1 MNQEIFLRITGKLLN
16 EKFSSQEEKNLHILV
31 LVYLTQNADNTT
43 GEMFVSLSKLEKQVC
58 VKKWKIRQIL
68 KSLEERGHIFKTN
81 KKKKYKNVFYPIY
94 RISLYENQSNFS
106 TVNDTVNSTV
116 KTSNDAIHK
125 EDFSTVNDTVNSTHK
140 LILNKTNTNIKT
152 NTDKKEEIE
161 KDLERI
167 KELWNKSV
175 DQKIIGLTKE
185 RKERL
190 RECEKILRENGLT
203 WEDAINQFNQSP
215 FIHKFGFDWFIKT
228 DNFIKTLEGRYRK
241 FEKAEQTEKQETK
254 TQEQTVLVEYDR
266 QLLKSLTTLKQ
277 ASWDP
282 EYNQFMSI
290 LSNRF
295 EKATDEKVFIKAT
308 KQEHKLINEFI
319 KDYKGFLNERVAA

>member
-1 MNQEIFLRITGKLLN
+1 MKEQYYYASLPTKLIKENFKSKKDRNQHLLAITIITSWVNTKTGKFYLSVRKLAEELECSIKRAKTIIDNLIKWGYIQKISTAPNQYGQSVYKLLTYNWNEKMETAKETALETATNQEYQRLKQN
-16 EKFSSQEEKNLHILV
+16 QETALETAKE
-31 LVYLTQNADNTT
+31 TQ
-43 GEMFVSLSKLEKQVC
+43 
-58 VKKWKIRQIL
+58 
-68 KSLEERGHIFKTN
+68 TN
-81 KKKKYKNVFYPIY
+81 N
-94 RISLYENQSNFS
+94 
-106 TVNDTVNSTV
+106 
-116 KTSNDAIHK
+116 
-125 EDFSTVNDTVNSTHK
+125 
-140 LILNKTNTNIKT
+140 NKTNNEKT
-152 NTDKKEEIE
+152 NNEKKEEIEKE

-185 RKERL
+185 RKKRL

-215 FIHKFGFDWFIKT
+215 FIHKFGFDWFIKS

-241 FEKAEQTEKQETK
+241 FEKSETKEKQETQ
-254 TQEQTVLVEYDR
+254 TQEQTVLIEYDR

-308 KQEHKLINEFI
+308 KQEHRLINEFI